1 MFDHETFRNL
11 NDELKYELYKDLN
24 ENVTYFKRIIENLT
38 VSTKDEEKK
47 NKFIDLENFKNTG
60 NSKIAENKFENEW
73 SKIETRSRNQN
84 KRTENIQESKN
95 KTKKSKY
102 KQPIFKKKNSTN
114 NENIYFYHEKENIL
128 AYYWETQLLTE
139 SLKNKYRKMCWRV
152 DLVGT
157 KFLHCW
163 KA

>member
-1 MFDHETFRNL
+1 MFDLETFRNL
-11 NDELKYELYKDLN
+11 NDEMKYELYKDLI

-38 VSTKDEEKK
+38 VSTKDEEKGT
-47 NKFIDLENFKNTG
+47 KFIDLENFKHTG

-73 SKIETRSRNQN
+73 SKIETRSRKQN
-84 KRTENIQESKN
+84 KRSENNQESKN
-95 KTKKSKY
+95 NQEIKI
-102 KQPIFKKKNSTN
+102 QATN
-114 NENIYFYHEKENIL
+114 IQEEKFDQQRKHFYFYHEKENIL

-139 SLKNKYRKMCWRV
+139 SMGNKYRKMCWRE

-163 KA
+163 NA

>member
-1 MFDHETFRNL
+1 MFDLETFRNL
-11 NDELKYELYKDLN
+11 NDEMKYELYKDLI
-24 ENVTYFKRIIENLT
+24 EKVTYFKRIIENLT
-38 VSTKDEEKK
+38 VSTKDEEKG

-60 NSKIAENKFENEW
+60 YSKIAENKFENEW

-84 KRTENIQESKN
+84 KRSENNQESKN
-95 KTKKSKY
+95 NQEIKIQAT
-102 KQPIFKKKNSTN
+102 IFKKTNSTN

-139 SLKNKYRKMCWRV
+139 SMGNKYRKMCWRE

-163 KA
+163 NA

>member
-1 MFDHETFRNL
+1 MFDLENFRNL

-24 ENVTYFKRIIENLT
+24 ANVTYFKRIIESLT
-38 VSTKDEEKK
+38 VSTKDEEKG

-60 NSKIAENKFENEW
+60 NLKISENKFENEW
-73 SKIETRSRNQN
+73 SKIETRSRNQIN
-84 KRTENIQESKN
+84 EAKITKKARI
-95 KTKKSKY
+95 TKKSKY

-114 NENIYFYHEKENIL
+114 NKNIYFYHEKENIL

-139 SLKNKYRKMCWRV
+139 SMGNKYRKMCWRE

-163 KA
+163 NA